1 MSRHWFLCEG
11 RVCHYTSGNGL
22 WVSAC
27 YHTGRSVFVHVLAY
41 FICLFLSWETPDL
54 VILFSSSENVL
65 ELSKAVYFS
74 RRHEGR
80 NKTAMKQTLHRVAG
94 IRYPLTVEK
103 AQVDGNL
110 VAVNSLRAVDP
121 GSFVGS

>member
-1 MSRHWFLCEG
+1 M
-11 RVCHYTSGNGL
+11 
-22 WVSAC
+22 SAC

-54 VILFSSSENVL
+54 VILFFFSPENVL
-65 ELSKAVYFS
+65 ELVKAFCLS
-74 RRHEGR
+74 QRHGGH
-80 NKTAMKQTLHRVAG
+80 NKTALKQTLLRVAC

-110 VAVNSLRAVDP
+110 VVVNSLRAVDP
-121 GSFVGS
+121 GSFLVS